1 MVRPD
6 LHLPQAFVAWMSPF
20 LAAFCQRS
28 RDTAAAL
35 AVGALLAIGPRTVT
49 NCLRALGLAEH
60 PSFTAF
66 HRVLNRNVWSGFA
79 LARTLLRQLVPVFE
93 PGRPFVIIGVDHTLE
108 RRRGRRIEP
117 ASHFH
122 DAVRSTVKNKVTSR
136 GLRWI
141 SAMLLVEVPFAGRI
155 WGLPVLTALTPS
167 KNWCEHHKQRYR
179 PVTEWAERL
188 LLTLHRWL
196 PDRVIVAVMDGEFAA
211 IDLLHRLRRY
221 MVVITRL
228 RLDACLFDPPSEYK
242 GRGRYPKKG
251 ARQPSLK
258 ARITDPATVWKR
270 AVQASRTSWRSG
282 GWIEYASGTALW
294 YHGGKQPLPSA
305 ADASRHI
312 DALRASIRWV
322 LVRYPDKRHDTEAFL
337 CTDTQMGPV
346 DVLDCYNR
354 RWSMETTSEEAR
366 AHLGVET
373 QRQSSDPAIFRT
385 TPLLFGLYSL
395 VTLYV
400 QQNAERLALSPR
412 RAAWYPKP
420 AATFADALAR
430 LRQHVWFERFATS
443 AGTPDMKEFLPPD
456 LQRLIQL
463 ACYAP

>member
-1 MVRPD
+1 MARPD
-6 LHLPQAFVAWMSPF
+6 LHLPQAFVAWMAPF

-60 PSFTAF
+60 PGFTAF
-66 HRVLNRNVWSGFA
+66 HRVLNRNAWSGLA
-79 LARTLLRQLVPVFE
+79 LGRTLLRLLVPVFE
-93 PGRPFVIIGVDHTLE
+93 PRLPFVIIGVDHTLE
-108 RRRGRRIEP
+108 RRRGQRIEP

-122 DAVRSTVKNKVTSR
+122 DAVRSTAKQKVTSR

-141 SAMLLVEVPFAGRI
+141 SAMLLVNVPFAGRV

-167 KNWCEHHKQRYR
+167 KAWCEHHKRRYR
-179 PVTEWAERL
+179 PATKWAERL
-188 LLTLHRWL
+188 LLTLRRWL

-211 IDLLHRLRRY
+211 IDLLHRLRRH
-221 MVVITRL
+221 MVVVTRL
-228 RLDACLFDPPSEYK
+228 RLDACLFDPPAAYK

-258 ARITDPATVWKR
+258 ARVTDRATVWKR

-294 YHGGKQPLPSA
+294 CHGGKEPLP
-305 ADASRHI
+305 
-312 DALRASIRWV
+312 IRWT
-322 LVRYPDKRHDTEAFL
+322 LVRYPDQRRDTEAFL
-337 CTDTQMGPV
+337 CTDTHMAPL

-354 RWSMETTSEEAR
+354 RWSMETTCEEAR

-373 QRQSSDPAIFRT
+373 QRQWSDPAIFRT

-395 VTLYV
+395 VALYV

-430 LRQHVWFERFATS
+430 LRQHVWFERFVTS
-443 AGTPDMKEFLPPD
+443 AGAPDITELLPPD